1 MFAKKRDKINPN
13 YTRFEE
19 LDMKKADCAIGMM
32 KRAWKAGL
40 RAAYALCDSWF
51 NCEVFMPYVP

>member
-13 YTRFEE
+13 YTRLEE

-32 KRAWKAGL
+32 KRA
-40 RAAYALCDSWF
+40 
-51 NCEVFMPYVP
+51 